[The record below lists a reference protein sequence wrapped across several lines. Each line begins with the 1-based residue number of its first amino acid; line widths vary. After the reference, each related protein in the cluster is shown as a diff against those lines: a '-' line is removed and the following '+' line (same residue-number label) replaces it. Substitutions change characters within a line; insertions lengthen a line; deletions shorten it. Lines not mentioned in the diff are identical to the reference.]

1 METENEK
8 IVGVRLPADSKIE
21 TDQQGNPVLVLH
33 MHSAR
38 YLAAVLNGADLKA
51 QKEAVRAEA
60 EAQGTDMSTYMDW
73 QLGCG
78 GVVWTAKGGRVM
90 VQRVEPG
97 DLTPDDARALA
108 QVLNEA
114 ADYSEGEK

>member
-1 METENEK
+1 METENQK
-8 IVGVRLPADSKIE
+8 LVGVRLPADSKIE
-21 TDQQGNPVLVLH
+21 TDPNGNPVLVLH
-33 MHSAR
+33 MQSAR
-38 YLAAVLNGADLKA
+38 FLAAVLNGAHVTA

-60 EAQGTDMSTYMDW
+60 EAAGADMSTYLDW
-73 QLGCG
+73 QLGGG

-97 DLTPDDARALA
+97 NLTPDDARALA

-114 ADYSEGEK
+114 ADYAEGR

>member
-33 MHSAR
+33 MQSAR